1 MGVIGFMHRIENPA
15 VHGLETIAQIRD
27 CTADNHAHGIV
38 KIGGFHLLRN
48 ADRRAVIGGGCGS
61 WCFAALGGEC
71 FICHFG
77 RLSGIFPYL
86 VV

>member
-1 MGVIGFMHRIENPA
+1 MGIIGFVHGVENPA
-15 VHGLETIAQIRD
+15 VHWLKTIAQIWDR
-27 CTADNHAHGIV
+27 TANNDAHSV
-38 KIGGFHLLRN
+38 VEIGGFHLLRN
-48 ADRRAVIGGGCGS
+48 ADRRALIGGGGWSRCLG
-61 WCFAALGGEC
+61 ALGREC

>member
-1 MGVIGFMHRIENPA
+1 MGIIGFVHGVENPA
-15 VHGLETIAQIRD
+15 VHWLKTIAQIRD
-27 CTADNHAHGIV
+27 RTADNDAHSIV
-38 KIGGFHLLRN
+38 EIGGFHLLRN
-48 ADRRAVIGGGCGS
+48 ADRRAVIGGGRWS
-61 WCFAALGGEC
+61 RCFGALGGEC